1 MDARG
6 ALATTAVIVAGA
18 LTLLGRPA
26 QAAPNPHHQAA
37 ADGPCRAEQT
47 HRVGG
52 TVIRYEQ
59 FGARSVCPVGTY
71 QHWHQVHIRCGIEP
85 ERPGP
90 MVGGTS
96 VSEEWCPKNT
106 LLQDYWV
113 TQGPQEG

>member
-1 MDARG
+1 MRARSALTTA
-6 ALATTAVIVAGA
+6 ALAAA
-18 LTLLGRPA
+18 LTLPGGPA
-26 QAAPNPHHQAA
+26 LAGPDAHPRAA

-59 FGARSVCPVGTY
+59 FGARSVCPPGTY

>member
-1 MDARG
+1 MYARG

-26 QAAPNPHHQAA
+26 QAGPNPHHQAA

-52 TVIRYEQ
+52 TVIKYEQ
-59 FGARSVCPVGTY
+59 FGARSVCPAGTY

>member
-1 MDARG
+1 MRARS
-6 ALATTAVIVAGA
+6 ALTAAVLAAGA
-18 LTLLGRPA
+18 LTVPGGPA
-26 QAAPNPHHQAA
+26 HAGPDLRA

-52 TVIRYEQ
+52 GVFRYEQ
-59 FGARSVCPVGTY
+59 FGARSVRPAGTY

>member
-1 MDARG
+1 M
-6 ALATTAVIVAGA
+6 
-18 LTLLGRPA
+18 
-26 QAAPNPHHQAA
+26 
-37 ADGPCRAEQT
+37 
-47 HRVGG
+47 
-52 TVIRYEQ
+52 
-59 FGARSVCPVGTY
+59 
-71 QHWHQVHIRCGIEP
+71 HIRCGIEP